1 MPKVVQQS
9 MKVKTKPAKHGK
21 SESVLD
27 RIQPV
32 SLSSKGLTMNLY
44 GRSGTGKTVLA
55 CTFPK
60 PLLIIGLEDG
70 TKSVHNV
77 KGVEFVAVNSSEEVG
92 ELMEH
97 LASSNHFKTVVLDT
111 ASMLQ
116 DLVLKEI
123 LGLEELPAQK
133 SWGMATREQYGQCS
147 LQTKER
153 LRALL
158 DLSTKANKM
167 NVVIVAQER
176 EFNTED
182 NSSLLMPFVA
192 SALTPSVVGWLN
204 PACDY
209 IGQTFIRQ
217 KEVIKKVKI
226 AGKVKERRTTDGVEY
241 GLRTAPDPT
250 FTTKFRLPKGTPVP
264 DVIVDPDY
272 DKIYALIRGGN

>member
-1 MPKVVQQS
+1 MKPKLANRSKAV
-9 MKVKTKPAKHGK
+9 
-21 SESVLD
+21 SVLD
-27 RIQPV
+27 RIHPV
-32 SLSSKGLTMNLY
+32 SLSSKGLTINLY
-44 GRSGTGKTVLA
+44 GRSATGKTTLA
-55 CTFPK
+55 ATFPK
-60 PLLIIGLEDG
+60 PALIIGLEDG

-77 KGVEFVAVNSSEEVG
+77 EGLDYVPIHGSDEISELV
-92 ELMEH
+92 EH
-97 LASSNHFKTVVLDT
+97 LSTSKHFKTIILDT

-116 DLVLKEI
+116 DLILKEI

-133 SWGMATREQYGQCS
+133 SWGMATREQYGQCA

-153 LRALL
+153 LRSLL
-158 DLSTKANKM
+158 DLSVKCLM

-182 NSSLLMPFVA
+182 TSDVLMPFVA
-192 SALTPSVVGWLN
+192 SALSPSVVGWLN

-226 AGKVKERRTTDGVEY
+226 GDKVKERRTVDGVEY
-241 GLRTAPDPT
+241 CLRTEPDPT
-250 FTTKFRLPKGTPVP
+250 FTTKFRLPKGTPIP

-272 DKIYALIRGGN
+272 DKIYALIKGK

>member
-9 MKVKTKPAKHGK
+9 AKVKPKVAKLSK
-21 SESVLD
+21 TDSVWD
-27 RIQPV
+27 RIRPV
-32 SLSSKGLTMNLY
+32 ELGKKGLTVNLY
-44 GRSGTGKTVLA
+44 GRSGTGKTILA

-70 TKSVHNV
+70 TNSVHNV
-77 KGVEFVAVNSSEEVG
+77 EGAEFVYISSSEEMG
-92 ELMEH
+92 ELTERA
-97 LASSNHFKTVVLDT
+97 ASTRRFKTVVLDT

-116 DLVLKEI
+116 DLILREI

-133 SWGMATREQYGQCS
+133 FWGMATREQYGQCS

-158 DLSTKANKM
+158 DLSTKAAI

-182 NSSLLMPFVA
+182 TSNLLMPFVA
-192 SALTPSVVGWLN
+192 SSLTPSVVGWLN

-209 IGQTFIRQ
+209 IGQMFIRQ
-217 KEVIKKVKI
+217 KEVIQKFKVAGKEKVKRV
-226 AGKVKERRTTDGVEY
+226 VKGVEY
-241 GLRTAPDPT
+241 CLRTAPDPT
-250 FTTKFRLPKGTPVP
+250 FTTKFRLPKGTPIP

-272 DKIYALIRGGN
+272 DKIYALIKGR